1 MSVGKIAAQIHWL
14 GHDSFRI
21 DAGPTIYF
29 DPFKIDAGPVAD
41 IIFIS
46 HDHYDH
52 CSPEDV
58 AKIQG
63 PETVI
68 VTSQSCLQKLTGN
81 IQVVAPGDTLDVKG
95 IPVRVVPAYNINK
108 KFHPKTKGWLGFVIE
123 IDGVRVY
130 HAGDTDLIPEMRE
143 IQADIALLPVSGT
156 YVMTAEEA
164 AEAALTIKPALAV
177 PMHYGT
183 LVGEVADAERF
194 SRLLEGK
201 IPVKILGKD

>member
-29 DPFKIDAGPVAD
+29 DPFRIEPGPTAD

-68 VTSQSCLQKLTGN
+68 VTSQSCAMKLTGTL
-81 IQVVAPGDTLDVKG
+81 QVVAPGDSLTVKG

-108 KFHPKTKGWLGFVIE
+108 KFHPKKKGWLGFVVQ
-123 IDGVRVY
+123 IDGVRIY
-130 HAGDTDLIPEMRE
+130 HAGDTDLIPEMQE
-143 IQADIALLPVSGT
+143 IQADIALLPVSGI

-183 LVGEVADAERF
+183 LVGEAADAERF

-201 IPVKILGKD
+201 IQVKILEKD